1 MLSSFGVVGNLLS
14 MSVLLLKETNNC
26 FNQLLIALNI
36 FDRWLYICLLVDGR
50 GVGRQWGLGAGWL
63 IFYFF
68 RTMRYSGGNI
78 PLNLSEGET
87 PLRPSLNSYNSHKFL
102 HSPLKLIQLK

>member
-1 MLSSFGVVGNLLS
+1 MFVSGWQRCRKAV
-14 MSVLLLKETNNC
+14 
-26 FNQLLIALNI
+26 
-36 FDRWLYICLLVDGR
+36 
-50 GVGRQWGLGAGWL
+50 GAGGWL
-63 IFYFF
+63 VNILFF
-68 RTMRYSGGNI
+68 WTMRYSGGNI